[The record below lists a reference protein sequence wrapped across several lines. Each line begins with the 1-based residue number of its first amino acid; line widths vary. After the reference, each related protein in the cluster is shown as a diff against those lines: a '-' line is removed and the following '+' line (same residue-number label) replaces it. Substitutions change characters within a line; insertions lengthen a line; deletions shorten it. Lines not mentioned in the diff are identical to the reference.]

1 MKRQKQ
7 LASEKLSKA
16 IVGAELALAL
26 LALAALCACAA
37 AQENTA
43 EGWHKKGLELELSDS
58 REEAVQAYDRAIQ
71 LDPQNPKYW
80 NDKAFNL
87 WLLHRN
93 QEANQASKKALELYN
108 DTLQENPK
116 GIDSWMG
123 KAQVF
128 NNLARADMAGPKEAY
143 REAALQS
150 YEHILQIDP
159 QNAAALYFKGGALF
173 EMGRHA
179 EAIEALDK
187 ALEIG
192 FPPSQEW
199 LEDGALQTKGFALAA
214 LGETNESAESYQYAL
229 KSYDEAIEKAETP
242 ENLSQAWLSKGFILQ
257 EQDKYEESIKALDN
271 ATDANPKN
279 EMAWRVKGFM
289 LANWMGRYDEGL
301 AALDKAL
308 DINPSADVWE
318 AEARVFN
325 ELGRY
330 DEALEASDDAL
341 VLNQNLTRTWLVKGH
356 ALRGLGR
363 HQEALDAYAQAENT
377 YDEQLWGGRGFSLAQ
392 LNRSDE
398 AAEALNKSLNASQ
411 KVLEKDNKSA
421 YAWFWKGETLRGLG
435 RYQEAL
441 EAYDRSLE
449 IGPEKAISAWRGKGF
464 VLKSLGRDSEADAA
478 FGKAND
484 LGYADSI
491 IAQDITADSWYRKSQ
506 ELFNNVSLDESVQ
519 ALDEALQMDPGN
531 ATLWQTKGSI
541 LALMDKKD
549 EANSAFQKADQILNQ
564 SIKRCP
570 EDVAALMS
578 KARALQG
585 MGKSDEAIKAV
596 DKAIELYPESIDVRL
611 LKAETLILAGRY
623 NESVEVYD
631 QTREMVPANDTG
643 MLAFILGSKGGS
655 LYDAGRYEEAVIA
668 YNRAMEVSSEESS
681 EYLLALSNKGLALLK
696 LGKPQG
702 ALDIFN
708 KTAVMDPVHFGDE
721 YAKGLAFKAL
731 GMYDEAISAF
741 NRSIERFP
749 DNPLIWKDK
758 GEALQALG
766 RNPEAESAFAKA
778 KELGYQ
784 R

>member
-7 LASEKLSKA
+7 LVSEKLSKA
-16 IVGAELALAL
+16 IVGAEFALAL
-26 LALAALCACAA
+26 LALVALCVCAA

-43 EGWHKKGLELELSDS
+43 EGWYKKGLELELSDS
-58 REEAVQAYDRAIQ
+58 REEAVQAYDKAIQ

-80 NDKAFNL
+80 NNKAFNL

-93 QEANQASKKALELYN
+93 QEANQASEKALELYN

-116 GIDSWMG
+116 DIDSWMG

-128 NNLARADMAGPKEAY
+128 NNLAWADMAGPREAY

-150 YEHILQIDP
+150 YDQVLQIDP
-159 QNAAALYFKGGALF
+159 QNASVLSLKGGALF
-173 EMGRHA
+173 ELGRHA
-179 EAIEALDK
+179 EAIKAIDRALK
-187 ALEIG
+187 IG

-199 LEDGALQTKGFALAA
+199 MAEGTLQIKGLALAA
-214 LGETNESAESYQYAL
+214 LGKENESEKSYQETL
-229 KSYDEAIEKAETP
+229 KGFDEDIEKADTP

-330 DEALEASDDAL
+330 DDALEASDNAL
-341 VLNQNLTRTWLVKGH
+341 VLNKNLTRTWLVKGH
-356 ALRGLGR
+356 ALRGLCK
-363 HQEALDAYAQAENT
+363 HQEALDAYAQAEST
-377 YDEQLWGGRGFSLAQ
+377 YDEQLCGGRGYSLAQ

-398 AAEALNKSLNASQ
+398 AAEAFNKSLNASQ

-421 YAWFWKGETLRGLG
+421 YAWFWKGEALHGLG
-435 RYQEAL
+435 RYQESL

-478 FGKAND
+478 F
-484 LGYADSI
+484 
-491 IAQDITADSWYRKSQ
+491 
-506 ELFNNVSLDESVQ
+506 
-519 ALDEALQMDPGN
+519 
-531 ATLWQTKGSI
+531 
-541 LALMDKKD
+541 
-549 EANSAFQKADQILNQ
+549 
-564 SIKRCP
+564 
-570 EDVAALMS
+570 
-578 KARALQG
+578 
-585 MGKSDEAIKAV
+585 
-596 DKAIELYPESIDVRL
+596 
-611 LKAETLILAGRY
+611 AE
-623 NESVEVYD
+623 
-631 QTREMVPANDTG
+631 
-643 MLAFILGSKGGS
+643 
-655 LYDAGRYEEAVIA
+655 
-668 YNRAMEVSSEESS
+668 
-681 EYLLALSNKGLALLK
+681 
-696 LGKPQG
+696 
-702 ALDIFN
+702 
-708 KTAVMDPVHFGDE
+708 
-721 YAKGLAFKAL
+721 
-731 GMYDEAISAF
+731 
-741 NRSIERFP
+741 
-749 DNPLIWKDK
+749 
-758 GEALQALG
+758 
-766 RNPEAESAFAKA
+766 A